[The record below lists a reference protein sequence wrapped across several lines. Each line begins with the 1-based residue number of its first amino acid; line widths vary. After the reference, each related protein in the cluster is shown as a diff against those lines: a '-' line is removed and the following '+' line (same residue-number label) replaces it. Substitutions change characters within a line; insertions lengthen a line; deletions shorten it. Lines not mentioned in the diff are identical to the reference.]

1 LKLSKRLTA
10 IEALITTDYT
20 HIWDTCCDHGH
31 LGASLIAHQQAP
43 NIHLVDIVPD
53 LIAQLD
59 TRLTRLFAN
68 PYSSQQLAPSQ
79 QLASTHWQTHCLDI
93 SKLPLQQYPGR
104 HLIIIA
110 GIGGD
115 LMIQCM
121 RQIISDNPALE
132 IDFILCPVRHLHTL
146 RQQLIELNMSLE
158 KEVLVK
164 ENKIFYEI
172 LLLSTASVS
181 SSLSDSLPSKQPKP
195 LKPVSP
201 IGEAIWQGKTDKEK
215 NEAQEYL
222 DIKIQHYLKM
232 QRGVNNPEVNKII
245 QAYQDMTIE
254 TSS

>member
-1 LKLSKRLTA
+1 LKLSKRLSK

-31 LGASLIAHQQAP
+31 LGASLIAHQKAP
-43 NIHLVDIVPD
+43 NIHLVDIVPE
-53 LIAQLD
+53 LITQLE
-59 TRLTRLFAN
+59 TKLSHVFSN
-68 PYSSQQLAPSQ
+68 PYSPQSLLP
-79 QLASTHWQTHCLDI
+79 THWQTHCLDI
-93 SKLPLQQYPGR
+93 SELPLQQYPGK

-115 LMIQCM
+115 LMIQCI
-121 RQIISDNPALE
+121 RRIISKHPALE

-146 RQQLIELNMSLE
+146 RQQLIELNMPLK

-172 LLLSTASVS
+172 LLLTTAFLTANQTTPLKSVS
-181 SSLSDSLPSKQPKP
+181 
-195 LKPVSP
+195 PV
-201 IGEAIWQGKTDKEK
+201 GEAIWQGQTDIEK

-232 QRGVNNPEVNKII
+232 QRGLDNPEVNKII
-245 QAYQDMTIE
+245 QAYQNITI
-254 TSS
+254 